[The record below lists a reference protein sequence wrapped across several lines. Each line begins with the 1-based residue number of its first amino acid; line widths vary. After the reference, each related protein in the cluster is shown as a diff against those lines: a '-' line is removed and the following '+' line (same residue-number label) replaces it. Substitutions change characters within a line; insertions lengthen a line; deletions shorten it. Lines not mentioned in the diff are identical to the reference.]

1 MLDIACSI
9 TFSAPPNAAS
19 TQRIY
24 GLYDVERRKRAFPLV
39 AAVSVTAG
47 LFRIG
52 SSIMNM
58 YDFVKKQIEGDTEM
72 AEIKNSL
79 SRMSDDIYKLGLEV
93 RDGIANLKLCEPERK
108 ILNCIRDLE
117 LLIESPANPDFTRD
131 VNNNCG
137 LHLENSLDA
146 IADSLNG
153 VGVHSSDLL
162 QVTYDNVDV
171 SYLHIVFCLAFFILL
186 FLTK

>member
-1 MLDIACSI
+1 
-9 TFSAPPNAAS
+9 
-19 TQRIY
+19 
-24 GLYDVERRKRAFPLV
+24 
-39 AAVSVTAG
+39 
-47 LFRIG
+47 
-52 SSIMNM
+52 MNM
-58 YDFVKKQIEGDTEM
+58 YDFIKKQVEGDPEM

-79 SRMSDDIYKLGLEV
+79 SRMSDDINKLGLEV
-93 RDGIANLKLCEPERK
+93 RDGIANLKLYEPERK

-137 LHLENSLDA
+137 LHLENALDA

-162 QVTYDNVDV
+162 QITYESVAV
-171 SYLHIVFCLAFFILL
+171 SYLHIVRLTFFILL
-186 FLTK
+186 LFMKQI